1 MRFSITMAVNTVYT
15 WTPVMKLFKSLYFQ
29 VLVAIGIG
37 VLLGHYYPEL
47 GAQMKPLGDGF
58 VKLIKM
64 IIAPVIFCTVVTGIA
79 GMESM
84 KAVGRTGAVALLYF
98 EIVST
103 IALIIGLVVVNVI
116 QPGAG
121 MNVDPATLDAKAVAV
136 YAQQAE
142 QQGVIAFLLD
152 VIPNSVVGAFAS
164 GNILQVLLFAILFGF
179 ALHRLGNAGTVM
191 FNVIESFSKVIFGV
205 INMIMRLAPIGAF
218 GAMAFTIGKY
228 GVGSL
233 VQLGQL
239 IICFYITC
247 VLFVVIVLGIIARW
261 AGFNIFKFVAYI
273 KEELLIVLGTSSSES
288 ALPRM
293 LDKMEKLG
301 CKKSVVGLVIPT
313 GYSFNLDGTSIYL
326 TMAAVFIAQATNA
339 HMDVFH
345 QITLLVVLLLSSKGA
360 AGVTGSGFI
369 VLAATL
375 SAVGHLPVAGLA
387 LILGIDRF
395 MSEARALTNLVG
407 NGVATVVVAKWVGQL
422 DEAQMKATLSSAKK
436 VNNASQTSA

>member
-1 MRFSITMAVNTVYT
+1 MKTSI
-15 WTPVMKLFKSLYFQ
+15 FKSLYVQ
-29 VLVAIGIG
+29 VLTAIAIGI
-37 VLLGHYYPEL
+37 LLGHFYPEL
-47 GAQMKPLGDGF
+47 GAQMKPFGDAF

-64 IIAPVIFCTVVTGIA
+64 VIAPVIFCTVVTGIA

-98 EIVST
+98 EVVST
-103 IALIIGLVVVNVI
+103 IALIIGLIIVNVV

-121 MNVDPATLDAKAVAV
+121 MNVDPSTLDAKAVAV
-136 YAQQAE
+136 YAEQAKD
-142 QQGVIAFLLD
+142 QGVVAFLLD
-152 VIPNSVVGAFAS
+152 VIPGSVIGAFAS
-164 GNILQVLLFAILFGF
+164 GNILQVLLFAVLFGF
-179 ALHRLGNAGTVM
+179 ALHRLGSKGQLI
-191 FNVIESFSKVIFGV
+191 FNVIESFSQVIFGI

-228 GVGSL
+228 GVGTL

-247 VLFVVIVLGIIARW
+247 ILFVVVVLGSIAR
-261 AGFNIFKFVAYI
+261 ATGFSIFKFIRYI
-273 KEELLIVLGTSSSES
+273 REELLIVLGTSSSES

-301 CKKSVVGLVIPT
+301 CRKSVVGLVIPT

-326 TMAAVFIAQATNA
+326 TMAAVFIATNS
-339 HMDVFH
+339 HMDIFH

-369 VLAATL
+369 VLAATI

-407 NGVATVVVAKWVGQL
+407 NGVATVVVAKWVKEL
-422 DEAQMKATLSSAKK
+422 DAKQMDDVLNNRVPANKSHELSS
-436 VNNASQTSA
+436 